1 MDDLRGKTLLVTRA
15 AEDAEEWT
23 RAIEARGGRALALP
37 CLAAE
42 EIGGAELRS
51 ALRGALADAAFLVFT
66 SPRGVAATRALLGE
80 DAATRASNSPA
91 TRALLGENA
100 PGDARTH
107 DRNGAATRAL
117 LGEDAAALPPIACVG
132 PATAA
137 AARAAFG
144 RADFVEERGRGAA
157 LAESLAAKLRR
168 GEAVVV
174 CAADRAQ
181 RHLEDALAP
190 RGVEVRRLAV
200 YRTIPAPPRDPKIDL
215 GAWGLDAILLASPSA
230 AEGLVNQALVPP
242 RLAVLS
248 IGPTTTAAARALGL
262 AVAGEARRPGLE
274 GLLEVLP

>member
-15 AEDAEEWT
+15 AEDAEEWA
-23 RAIEARGGRALALP
+23 RAIAARGGRALALP
-37 CLAAE
+37 CLVAE
-42 EIGGAELRS
+42 EIGGAPLRDE
-51 ALRGALADAAFLVFT
+51 LRGALVGAAFLVFT
-66 SPRGVAATRALLGE
+66 SPRGVAATRALL
-80 DAATRASNSPA
+80 DATSDAQRRDATADAPQRNATSDAPRPLPAPAAT
-91 TRALLGENA
+91 T
-100 PGDARTH
+100 
-107 DRNGAATRAL
+107 
-117 LGEDAAALPPIACVG
+117 LPPIACVG

-137 AARAAFG
+137 AAREAFG

-157 LAESLAAKLRR
+157 LAESLAAKLGR
-168 GEAVVV
+168 GQAVVV

-181 RHLEDALAP
+181 RHLEEALAP
-190 RGVEVRRLAV
+190 RGVDVRRLVV
-200 YRTIPAPPRDPKIDL
+200 YRTIPAPPRDPKLDL

-248 IGPTTTAAARALGL
+248 IGPTTSAAARALGL

>member
-15 AEDAEEWT
+15 AEDAEEWA
-23 RAIEARGGRALALP
+23 RAIAARGGRALALP
-37 CLAAE
+37 CLVAE
-42 EIGGAELRS
+42 EIGGAPLREE
-51 ALRGALADAAFLVFT
+51 LRGALAGAAFLVFT
-66 SPRGVAATRALLGE
+66 SPRGVAATRALL
-80 DAATRASNSPA
+80 DATSDAQRRDATADAPQRNATSDAPQRDATNAAPRPLPAPAAT
-91 TRALLGENA
+91 T
-100 PGDARTH
+100 
-107 DRNGAATRAL
+107 
-117 LGEDAAALPPIACVG
+117 LPPIACVG

-137 AARAAFG
+137 AAREAFG

-157 LAESLAAKLRR
+157 LAESLAARLRR
-168 GEAVVV
+168 GDAVVV

-200 YRTIPAPPRDPKIDL
+200 YRTIPAPPRDPKLDL

>member
-80 DAATRASNSPA
+80 
-91 TRALLGENA
+91 NA

-107 DRNGAATRAL
+107 DRNGAATHAL
-117 LGEDAAALPPIACVG
+117 LGEDASALPPIACVG